1 MSLQPV
7 IEVLVVAV
15 LHETDD
21 IAGTLR
27 PIQQASAPLIEPLAT
42 GAKAKPA
49 EALAVRSLRSAT
61 DGVPYPIHPI
71 YPAFPSR
78 PKTMPIGPE

>member
-1 MSLQPV
+1 M
-7 IEVLVVAV
+7 EMLVVAV
-15 LHETDD
+15 PHESID
-21 IAGTLR
+21 IAGAVR

-49 EALAVRSLRSAT
+49 EALAVRSLGSAT

-78 PKTMPIGPE
+78 PKTMPIEPE